1 MTNGLAKYLPIQNDW
16 IRCFH
21 SASLAYTFFFFL
33 FLFFRFCHVSC
44 NNSFRS
50 GLNRPLFSLVM
61 HGSDPL
67 SIILKKK
74 TPPLTILSKAREK
87 CWKKKEREKK
97 RRDLTMYLLSIRE
110 GEGEVAGGG
119 GGWGVGGGCR
129 MEYALVCAGKLP
141 VLPRCYRRKKDLRP

>member
-1 MTNGLAKYLPIQNDW
+1 MTGFGVFTPPAWPTL
-16 IRCFH
+16 
-21 SASLAYTFFFFL
+21 FFFL

-119 GGWGVGGGCR
+119 VDVVWNMRWFALANCPFCHVVTVAKKISAHDRKWERVFFFFSLSMGG
-129 MEYALVCAGKLP
+129 
-141 VLPRCYRRKKDLRP
+141 

>member
-21 SASLAYTFFFFL
+21 FASFAYSFFFF

-74 TPPLTILSKAREK
+74 NPPPHNFIQSQREVLEEERK
-87 CWKKKEREKK
+87 RKKKEGSN
-97 RRDLTMYLLSIRE
+97 DVYVVNT
-110 GEGEVAGGG
+110 GGG
-119 GGWGVGGGCR
+119 RRGSGGGVGGGCR

-141 VLPRCYRRKKDLRP
+141 VLPRCHRCKKDLRP

>member
-1 MTNGLAKYLPIQNDW
+1 MTGFGVFTPPAWPTL
-16 IRCFH
+16 
-21 SASLAYTFFFFL
+21 FFSFFL

-74 TPPLTILSKAREK
+74 TPPPSQFYPKPERSAGRRKKE
-87 CWKKKEREKK
+87 KKKM
-97 RRDLTMYLLSIRE
+97 RDLTMYTLSIRE
-110 GEGEVAGGG
+110 GEGEVAGGGGGG

-141 VLPRCYRRKKDLRP
+141 VLPRCYRCKKDLRP